1 MKCYNCRSELIWGGD
16 HDCEDD
22 EEHETVTNLSCPNCN
37 AFILVYWG
45 EKKTEKKT
53 LNKGDFYDDFNYV
66 YYC

>member
-1 MKCYNCRSELIWGGD
+1 MKCYNCGSELTWGGD

-45 EKKTEKKT
+45 EKNTEKK
-53 LNKGDFYDDFNYV
+53 NSK
-66 YYC
+66 

>member
-1 MKCYNCRSELIWGGD
+1 MKCYNCGSELTWGGD

-45 EKKTEKKT
+45 EKNTEKKT
-53 LNKGDFYDDFNYV
+53 LNEGDFYDDFNYV